1 MDIRESPRIFHQN
14 RHEIRPFDMYEFS
27 ETPRHSDEKREKTKL
42 MSLDEFS
49 HILRQERCKRV

>member
-1 MDIRESPRIFHQN
+1 
-14 RHEIRPFDMYEFS
+14 MYEFS

-49 HILRQERCKRV
+49 HILRQERCKRGKKRKTRVKRLDPETILLPT